1 VNRRKPSIVARV
13 RRAAAV
19 IALLGLIAAS
29 SSFLLYRHVETKTA
43 AAWERTTRV
52 SAATLETM
60 RAVRSW
66 EADAVLLFDRQRTAE
81 VGAGLTG
88 SPVVVDELAQGAAGV
103 DTAFRRLR
111 AAVAPEFVPGV
122 DAAEEKWD
130 EAVLLAATPGTDLGV
145 FRQVLKDLDD
155 VGMLLERVVDDVTA
169 SNQSQLA
176 QVGALQRNTGLVM
189 IALLLSVVA
198 GMFASAVRL
207 SRHLARGFTSIRLA
221 TQRFADNDLDHRV
234 PSFGE
239 ADIDALGLSFNGM
252 AERLG
257 AGQRQLEHLATTDP
271 LTGLPNRRALLQLMR
286 SALEAPIP
294 NPSSGTFVLLDL
306 DGFKEI
312 NDAFGHSAGDQ
323 VLVEMARRIQRIL
336 GEGDVVARLGGDE
349 FALLL
354 GGPRDVPAAE
364 SLVRVVLDQVRQ
376 PLELPGLTVSLAAS
390 AGLAHGRDV
399 ATADEL
405 LRNADLAMYDAKKH
419 GRGRTAW
426 FHPQMQSEVAER
438 VALQAALKV
447 ALEQDQFVVH
457 YQPILDAGTG
467 RVAAVEALV
476 RWQHPE
482 LGLLGPDRFIPLA
495 ESTGEIL
502 RLGAVVLGK
511 ALEVLSELDLPPLDG
526 ILRMNVNLSPRQ
538 LQSHDLVDVVRTA
551 LASSGVSPDRL
562 VLEITES
569 ALIED
574 LDLAISQLEEL
585 KRLGVQLALDDF
597 GAGYCSLSYLGRLPV
612 DSVKIDRSLTAP
624 VLASRH
630 AASIIEAVV
639 HIGAVSGFRVVAEGV
654 ETSEQAHALNGIGCD
669 QLQGYLYSRPV
680 PTADL
685 APVLARL
692 AAAAPQMRPVAAVAG
707 VDVR

>member
-19 IALLGLIAAS
+19 IALLGLLAAS
-29 SSFLLYRHVETKTA
+29 SSFLLYRHVETKTT
-43 AAWERTTRV
+43 AAWERTTGV

-66 EADAVLLFDRQRTAE
+66 EADAVLLFDRQRTAQ
-81 VGAGLTG
+81 VGAELRGGPL
-88 SPVVVDELAQGAAGV
+88 VVDHLARGAAGV

-111 AAVAPEFVPGV
+111 SAVAPEFIPDV
-122 DAAEEKWD
+122 DAAEQRWD

-155 VGMLLERVVDDVTA
+155 VGMLLERVVDNVTA
-169 SNQSQLA
+169 SNREQLA
-176 QVGALQRNTGLVM
+176 QVQALQRNAGLVM
-189 IALLLSVVA
+189 MAMLLSVVV
-198 GMFASAVRL
+198 GMSVSAVRL
-207 SRHLARGFTSIRLA
+207 SRHLARGFSSIRLA
-221 TQRFADNDLDHRV
+221 TQRFADNELDHRV

-239 ADIDALGLSFNGM
+239 ADIDALGVSFNGM

-257 AGQRQLEHLATTDP
+257 ASQRQLEHLATTDP
-271 LTGLPNRRALLQLMR
+271 LTGLPNRRALLRLMR
-286 SALEAPIP
+286 GLLAASGPDA
-294 NPSSGTFVLLDL
+294 SGGTFVLLDL

-312 NDAFGHSAGDQ
+312 NDAFGHPAGDQ
-323 VLVEMARRIQRIL
+323 VLVEMARRIQRII

-349 FALLL
+349 FALIV
-354 GGPRDVPAAE
+354 GGPHDVAAAE
-364 SLVRVVLDQVRQ
+364 SLVRTVLEQIGQ
-376 PLELPGLTVSLAAS
+376 PLELPGLIVSLAAS
-390 AGLAHGRDV
+390 AGLAHGRDA

-419 GRGRTAW
+419 GRGTASW
-426 FHPQMQSEVAER
+426 FHPQMQSDVAGR
-438 VALQAALKV
+438 VALQAALKT
-447 ALEQDQFVVH
+447 ALEQDEFVVH
-457 YQPILDAGTG
+457 YQPILDACTG

-502 RLGAVVLGK
+502 PLGAVVLAK
-511 ALEVLSELDLPPLDG
+511 ALAVLPELDLLPLQG
-526 ILRMNVNLSPRQ
+526 ALRMNVNLSPRQ
-538 LQSHDLVDVVRTA
+538 LQSADLVEVVEAA

-574 LDLAISQLEEL
+574 LDVAISQLEGL

-597 GAGYCSLSYLGRLPV
+597 GAGYCSLSYLARLPV

-630 AASIIEAVV
+630 AMSIIEAVV

-654 ETSEQAHALNGIGCD
+654 ETQEQARALNGIGCD

-680 PTADL
+680 PPADL
-685 APVLARL
+685 APVLTSL
-692 AAAAPQMRPVAAVAG
+692 AAAAVQPRPVSAVAAVAA
-707 VDVR
+707 R